1 MSKQRTML
9 NKTNPFPS
17 GKGGV
22 VYVIDDDEAIRD
34 SLALLLNAYGFR
46 VSPHESAERF
56 LQSLDASDHQSL
68 GCALVDIQLG
78 GMSGIELQETL
89 LNMGLNIPIA
99 FITGHG
105 EITTAVNALKKGAF
119 DFIQKPVDEEKLCGL
134 INEML
139 SKAYL
144 SKEQSS
150 ELKEIKERFRLLTQ
164 REVDVL
170 DRIVAGRINKE
181 VGMDL
186 GISIKTVEAH
196 RANLMEKLKVNRAAK
211 LLQLTLRYRE
221 AKAKGLV

>member
-1 MSKQRTML
+1 MSKQRTIL

-89 LNMGLNIPIA
+89 LDMGLNIPIA

-181 VGMDL
+181 VGLDL

>member
-56 LQSLDASDHQSL
+56 LQSLAASDQQSL
-68 GCALVDIQLG
+68 GCALVDIHLG
-78 GMSGIELQETL
+78 GMSGIELQEML

-105 EITTAVNALKKGAF
+105 EITTAVNALKKGAV
-119 DFIQKPVDEEKLCGL
+119 DFIQKPINEEILIGL

-144 SKEQSS
+144 SKEQST

-181 VGMDL
+181 VGLDL

>member
-1 MSKQRTML
+1 
-9 NKTNPFPS
+9 
-17 GKGGV
+17 
-22 VYVIDDDEAIRD
+22 AIRD
-34 SLALLLNAYGFR
+34 SLSLLLNANGFR

-170 DRIVAGRINKE
+170 DR
-181 VGMDL
+181 
-186 GISIKTVEAH
+186 
-196 RANLMEKLKVNRAAK
+196 
-211 LLQLTLRYRE
+211 
-221 AKAKGLV
+221 

>member
-1 MSKQRTML
+1 MNSHPIKLDASKAADFA
-9 NKTNPFPS
+9 KDS
-17 GKGGV
+17 V
-22 VYVIDDDEAIRD
+22 VYVVDDDEAARE
-34 SLALLLNAYGFR
+34 SLSWLLESNGFKT
-46 VSPHESAERF
+46 SCHENAERF
-56 LQSLDASDHQSL
+56 LQALSSCDDQSIC
-68 GCALVDIQLG
+68 CALLDINLG
-78 GMSGIELQETL
+78 GMSGLELHQEL
-89 LNMGLNIPIA
+89 LSLGQKMPVA
-99 FITGHG
+99 FITGYG
-105 EITTAVNALKKGAF
+105 EISTAVNALKNGAI
-119 DFIQKPVDEEKLCGL
+119 DFIQKPINEEILNSL
-134 INEML
+134 INAML

-144 SKEQSS
+144 SKEQST

>member
-1 MSKQRTML
+1 MNVQQTIPNPLDSNPLTRT
-9 NKTNPFPS
+9 
-17 GKGGV
+17 GV
-22 VYVIDDDEAIRD
+22 VYVIDDDEAVRD
-34 SLALLLNAYGFR
+34 SLALLLKANGLK

-56 LQSLDASDHQSL
+56 LTSLESTDLQAPS
-68 GCALVDIQLG
+68 CALIDIHLG
-78 GMSGIELQETL
+78 GISGIELQEKL
-89 LNMGLNIPIA
+89 LGLNINIPIA

-181 VGMDL
+181 VGLDL

-221 AKAKGLV
+221 AKAKGLI

>member
-1 MSKQRTML
+1 MSKQRTIL

-221 AKAKGLV
+221 AKAKGLI

>member
-1 MSKQRTML
+1 MSKQRTIL
-9 NKTNPFPS
+9 NKTDPFPS

-221 AKAKGLV
+221 AKAKGLI

>member
-1 MSKQRTML
+1 MSKQRTIL

-181 VGMDL
+181 VGLDL

>member
-1 MSKQRTML
+1 MSKQRTIL
-9 NKTNPFPS
+9 NKTDPFPS

-105 EITTAVNALKKGAF
+105 EITTAVNALKKGAV
-119 DFIQKPVDEEKLCGL
+119 DFIQKPINEEILIGL

>member
-1 MSKQRTML
+1 MNMRQATS
-9 NKTNPFPS
+9 NPTNTKPS
-17 GKGGV
+17 IQSGV

-56 LQSLDASDHQSL
+56 LQSLAASDQQTL
-68 GCALVDIQLG
+68 GCALVDIHLG

-119 DFIQKPVDEEKLCGL
+119 DFIQKPINEEILIGL

-144 SKEQSS
+144 SKEQST

-181 VGMDL
+181 VGLDL

>member
-1 MSKQRTML
+1 MSKQRTIL

-17 GKGGV
+17 EKGGV

-56 LQSLDASDHQSL
+56 LKSLASSDPQSL
-68 GCALVDIQLG
+68 GCALVDIHLG

-105 EITTAVNALKKGAF
+105 EITTAVNALKKGAV
-119 DFIQKPVDEEKLCGL
+119 DFIQKPINEEILIGL

-144 SKEQSS
+144 SKEQST

-181 VGMDL
+181 VGLDL

>member
-1 MSKQRTML
+1 MSKQRTIL
-9 NKTNPFPS
+9 NKTDPFPS

>member
-1 MSKQRTML
+1 MSKQRTIL
-9 NKTNPFPS
+9 NKTDPFPS

-68 GCALVDIQLG
+68 GCALVDIHLG

-144 SKEQSS
+144 SKEQST

-181 VGMDL
+181 VGLDL

>member
-1 MSKQRTML
+1 MSKQRTIL

-89 LNMGLNIPIA
+89 LDMGLNIPIA

-144 SKEQSS
+144 SKEQST

-181 VGMDL
+181 VGLDL